1 MAILSSGLQKYLRT
15 SSVSPENCARTG
27 SGYREGSMFSKK
39 MFRKMI
45 AKRIL
50 SGAVCIVLL
59 AGAALVLRAQ
69 EGDITNARV
78 VEMTK
83 IGLDDDI
90 IIAKIKGGKCS
101 FQLAD
106 SDLMDLKKAGVSSKV
121 VAAMLDASQLTST
134 RVTIDQKDVTV
145 HTLGEAKT
153 GGRLGSALTYGIKS
167 VKEKAYLEGPHSKI
181 IVSPSPAIFLELPKD
196 DTIDNYILVKMDPK
210 SDRREIEVASAGGV
224 VGSKSGIRA
233 EAIQKTA
240 SKSLGGNKYSLSPT
254 DTLKTGEY
262 MIYVNGSADKIKGT
276 YGRGYDF
283 TVE

>member
-1 MAILSSGLQKYLRT
+1 MLR
-15 SSVSPENCARTG
+15 
-27 SGYREGSMFSKK
+27 KQ
-39 MFRKMI
+39 MFRKTLGKQM
-45 AKRIL
+45 L
-50 SGAVCIVLL
+50 SGIVCLVLF

-69 EGDITNARV
+69 EGDITNARI

-121 VAAMLDASQLTST
+121 VAAMLDASQLTVT
-134 RVTIDQKDVTV
+134 RVTIDQKEVEV
-145 HTLGEAKT
+145 HTLGEAKS
-153 GGRLGSALTYGIKS
+153 GGRLGAALTHGLS
-167 VKEKAYLEGPHSKI
+167 SAKEKAYLEGPHSKI
-181 IVSPSPAIFLELPKD
+181 IVSPTPAIFLELPKD

-210 SDRREIEVASAGGV
+210 SDRREIEVASTGLL
-224 VGSKSGIRA
+224 VGQKSGIRA

-240 SKSLGGNKYSLSPT
+240 SKSLGGNKYSLTPT
-254 DTLKTGEY
+254 DTLKNGEY
-262 MIYVNGSADKIKGT
+262 MIYVNGSTDKIKGT